1 MTARPGAR
9 GGGVAVFGAVLLGCR
24 LACAAEPMPAEGRV
38 VSTPPP
44 QPTRAG
50 VVRARPATVIEG
62 RTGGAKPAGA
72 EQGAASTG
80 ETFQNEITVF
90 LRDFQVSR
98 ATAVEIADPVVSTV
112 RVFPEATGTTVVVF
126 IRQPV
131 TYTVSR
137 PSGIGDVV
145 ISLRTRKPAPSAA
158 PAIGPTG
165 RLRAPNVWAG
175 QRGKGE
181 PTQERQIDAEE
192 LTYDQESDTTIARG
206 SVT

>member
-1 MTARPGAR
+1 GGRPKLVSGA
-9 GGGVAVFGAVLLGCR
+9 
-24 LACAAEPMPAEGRV
+24 
-38 VSTPPP
+38 
-44 QPTRAG
+44 
-50 VVRARPATVIEG
+50 
-62 RTGGAKPAGA
+62 RTGGARRPPAR
-72 EQGAASTG
+72 QGPASTG

-165 RLRAPNVWAG
+165 GMGAPNVGGA
-175 QRGKGE
+175 QRGKEE
-181 PTQERQIDAEE
+181 PTQELKIDAGG
-192 LTYDQESDTTIARG
+192 LTYDQESDPTIARG
-206 SVT
+206 SVTIPRGYVTLQADEVRYHRLTGLAEATGHVVIS